1 MLSSCV
7 SDGKP
12 LAQMTFEHIQAK
24 PVYIASYEVINDSG
38 AVRQQ
43 GFIGDPAQSI
53 TDYFSN
59 RFVASGSNGKL
70 IARVSD
76 VKIGHRVTES
86 SNSFGAFLGVDK
98 HDEYMVNAVITLQLY
113 GYGDHSYQEIKVR
126 AKRVVSISEHKSLVE
141 REQIQMETIDHLID
155 DIDIEIH
162 RIMRDEFQILQ
173 PY

>member
-1 MLSSCV
+1 MKHRKFFRIFSLFLIPIMLSSCV

-98 HDEYMVNAVITLQLY
+98 QPLAGDESSDDFLSRLPELRARPRLRLPREEDRNDHDNGQLLMPHY
-113 GYGDHSYQEIKVR
+113 QSALGYLLMGY
-126 AKRVVSISEHKSLVE
+126 
-141 REQIQMETIDHLID
+141 
-155 DIDIEIH
+155 
-162 RIMRDEFQILQ
+162 
-173 PY
+173 